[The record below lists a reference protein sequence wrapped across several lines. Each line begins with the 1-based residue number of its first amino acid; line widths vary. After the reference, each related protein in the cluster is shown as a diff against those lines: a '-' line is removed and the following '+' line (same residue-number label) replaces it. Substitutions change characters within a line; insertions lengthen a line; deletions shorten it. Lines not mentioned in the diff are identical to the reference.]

1 MTSIAVRK
9 ALPPTRKNA
18 PCYFDPMLLSEA
30 KADELWRRC
39 AGQIDR
45 FIGVKAPPGGVVRV
59 EANQTAQLYFL
70 VNNRGQ
76 LERFWLRLMQDN
88 RLLIVGN
95 RSGLLPLDVEP
106 IHG

>member
-1 MTSIAVRK
+1 MINIAVRK
-9 ALPPTRKNA
+9 ALPMTSGQA

-39 AGQIDR
+39 VGQIDR

-59 EANQTAQLYFL
+59 AANQMAQLFFL
-70 VNNRGQ
+70 VNSRGQ

-95 RSGLLPLDVEP
+95 RSGLLPLDVESL
-106 IHG
+106 HG